1 MFPIVQMG
9 FLCYKVKG
17 LFSNLFDVRY
27 PQTQLVFPM
36 LKNSKF
42 NYLNNKHDILNYSIV
57 YVKPDNRDHIIHF
70 LKILDLMV
78 MFILASKTSWF

>member
-36 LKNSKF
+36 MKTSRF
-42 NYLNNKHDILNYSIV
+42 IYLNNEHDILKYSVV
-57 YVKPDNRDHIIHF
+57 YVKLDSRDHIILF
-70 LKILDLMV
+70 LTILDLMV
-78 MFILASKTSWF
+78 MFILASNTS